1 MALSGSL
8 KDFDLSYIFQIV
20 AHEGKTGRLT
30 LSGPDGE
37 GSVVFRNGKV
47 VCASVG
53 DKSIPAMLSRYLS
66 EIRGCPSA
74 EIDGMHRHY
83 GSSLRRLGDE
93 YRAKGYL
100 TDDEL
105 MQIVETGIED
115 LACSL
120 FLWDEGTYSFEV
132 LQQADAFQAGA
143 IAVAYENIT
152 MEAVRRA
159 DEYRR
164 IRDVIDPSTVYI
176 RSDIPYESG
185 PGDVSPFDDLTEYI
199 YARIDGT
206 SPVDY
211 LCRCPFVSD
220 YRVYEALNILLDE
233 GRITPLSAKL
243 SRSINAA
250 LRREKGDGRIESMGS
265 DAVLSIV
272 ATAAAI
278 LAILFVSII
287 LLRGH
292 FMADQL
298 TRARTRRQ
306 ATPLAWSAVNTE
318 VATLWY
324 RARHGSPPSSLR
336 ALVDDGLVTRRDTEL
351 DALDERQSH

>member
-1 MALSGSL
+1 
-8 KDFDLSYIFQIV
+8 V

-30 LSGPDGE
+30 LSGPEGE
-37 GSVVFRNGKV
+37 GSVVFRNGRV

-74 EIDGMHRHY
+74 EIDGIHRHY
-83 GSSLRRLGDE
+83 GSSLRRLADE

-105 MQIVETGIED
+105 TQIVETGIED

-132 LQQADAFQAGA
+132 LQQTEGFQAGT

-164 IRDVIDPSTVYI
+164 IRDVIAPSTVYI
-176 RSDIPYESG
+176 RSDMPY
-185 PGDVSPFDDLTEYI
+185 DCSPTEASPYDDLTEYL

-211 LCRCPFVSD
+211 LCRCPFASD

-233 GRITPLSAKL
+233 GRITPLSEKL

-250 LRREKGDGRIESMGS
+250 LKREKGDGRIESMGS
-265 DAVLSIV
+265 DAVLSIM

-298 TRARTRRQ
+298 TRARARRETT
-306 ATPLAWSAVNTE
+306 AVAWSDDNIAI
-318 VATLWY
+318 ATLWY

-336 ALVDDGLVTRRDTEL
+336 ALVDDGLVTRRDTKVT
-351 DALDERQSH
+351 ALDQRQSP